1 MPYIISIDLQ
11 RCIGQGTC
19 AALAGK
25 TFRHDLEENLAEVI
39 DPGGDPDERILQAAR
54 ACPTQAIYLD
64 TRDGT
69 PVWPPQ
75 QHWEKEDP
83 LR

>member
-1 MPYIISIDLQ
+1 MTNLQPLRCLISIDLQ

-25 TFRHDLEENLAEVI
+25 TFFHNLEENIAEVI
-39 DPGGDPDERILQAAR
+39 DPNGDPPEAILEAAK

-64 TRDGT
+64 TREGQ
-69 PVWPPQ
+69 PVWPP
-75 QHWEKEDP
+75 D
-83 LR
+83 